1 MTDDHGKR
9 LTLFWSQGALAIENA
24 ETYMELQKSLDRLR
38 QAQKEI
44 VHTEKLATI
53 GKMAAHVAHE
63 IRNPLSTI
71 GGFSRAVF
79 TKPSQIERLLK
90 KKRRMPEETTRGREM
105 LTKRMKLSRAH

>member
-71 GGFSRAVF
+71 GGFARAISK
-79 TKPSQIERLLK
+79 KPDNIERVLK
-90 KKRRMPEETTRGREM
+90 NARIIGEESTPLE
-105 LTKRMKLSRAH
+105 